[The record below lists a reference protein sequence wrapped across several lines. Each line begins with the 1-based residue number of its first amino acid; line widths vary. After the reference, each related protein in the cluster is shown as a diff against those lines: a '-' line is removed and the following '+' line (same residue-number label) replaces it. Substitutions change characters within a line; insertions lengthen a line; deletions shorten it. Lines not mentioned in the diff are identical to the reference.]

1 MHSVEDCMNFT
12 SMNASSSR
20 SHAVFMAKVEK
31 RIQQNLDEVEDA
43 KQNSEFKDLTM
54 TRSTLYLVDLAGSE
68 RVGKTKA
75 SGNRFDEAKNINLSL
90 LALGNVIQ
98 ALSDGKSKYIPFRDS
113 KLTRILEQ
121 SLGGNSRTSMIITI
135 GPSPTNFQESLS
147 SLLFGTRA
155 MKIQNTT
162 KVNME
167 IDYKALCSR
176 LQAEVDKLNDGKNI
190 NNIEYE
196 KFIEENSM
204 LKAQIDKLSIE
215 KDQLDSLLEEL
226 KKGTDDSVIEFN
238 NEKFVKI
245 KKYYRNKLEK
255 QDQEHKLFTQEVNK
269 LLLEQ
274 EEKMIVM
281 RNKIE
286 ELENINQKLE
296 SDLVKNQQELEI
308 EKNDREKKIE
318 ELLNELF
325 EHQRINADRTE
336 NELANDEILNLI
348 DNHSASI
355 KSIGNSI
362 QLSNKLRASMSPR
375 PIDIE
380 QLRAKFKLKNL
391 SPPLD
396 TNQLRPSFN
405 VSPLFGEDLNEK
417 LKTSNRIINNLEDKL
432 LELDEQHKL
441 ESKKNKKELVRLIKA
456 YKKLEKKYEDEKA
469 LFKETIMQK
478 DSQIALIS
486 SRAIH

>member
-1 MHSVEDCMNFT
+1 
-12 SMNASSSR
+12 
-20 SHAVFMAKVEK
+20 
-31 RIQQNLDEVEDA
+31 
-43 KQNSEFKDLTM
+43 
-54 TRSTLYLVDLAGSE
+54 
-68 RVGKTKA
+68 
-75 SGNRFDEAKNINLSL
+75 
-90 LALGNVIQ
+90 
-98 ALSDGKSKYIPFRDS
+98 
-113 KLTRILEQ
+113 
-121 SLGGNSRTSMIITI
+121 
-135 GPSPTNFQESLS
+135 
-147 SLLFGTRA
+147 
-155 MKIQNTT
+155 
-162 KVNME
+162 
-167 IDYKALCSR
+167 
-176 LQAEVDKLNDGKNI
+176 
-190 NNIEYE
+190 
-196 KFIEENSM
+196 
-204 LKAQIDKLSIE
+204 
-215 KDQLDSLLEEL
+215 
-226 KKGTDDSVIEFN
+226 
-238 NEKFVKI
+238 
-245 KKYYRNKLEK
+245 
-255 QDQEHKLFTQEVNK
+255 
-269 LLLEQ
+269 
-274 EEKMIVM
+274 M

-441 ESKKNKKELVRLIKA
+441 ESKKNKKG
-456 YKKLEKKYEDEKA
+456 KKCCHK
-469 LFKETIMQK
+469 T
-478 DSQIALIS
+478 
-486 SRAIH
+486 